1 MAISSCIRACG
12 TYSFFDGLPNLF
24 FMSIYFLSARYIVAA
39 VLLINLINPRIL
51 WYIDAWKYKGTEK
64 GEPSP
69 GYLFGCRIL
78 SALGLIILALVLYF
92 RPIHLKDLGS
102 ADAEIRIT
110 KQHIYV
116 ENGEPFIDSEN
127 YDDLS
132 EEQTKSV
139 RDCLRQFTYRR
150 RPGTVFSDGSL
161 TDIGEWLLEIHIYED
176 KERVRTVLISD
187 AGEISVNNK
196 SYVMQN
202 SSELIREIS
211 KII

>member
-1 MAISSCIRACG
+1 MIVYI
-12 TYSFFDGLPNLF
+12 
-24 FMSIYFLSARYIVAA
+24 IVAA

-78 SALGLIILALVLYF
+78 SALGLIIFALVLYF
-92 RPIHLKDLGS
+92 RPIHLEDPGS

-116 ENGEPFIDSEN
+116 ENGEPFIDFEN

-132 EEQTKSV
+132 KEQTTSV
-139 RDCLRQFTYRR
+139 RDCLRLGICRSG
-150 RPGTVFSDGSL
+150 PVPSCWSG
-161 TDIGEWLLEIHIYED
+161 
-176 KERVRTVLISD
+176 
-187 AGEISVNNK
+187 
-196 SYVMQN
+196 
-202 SSELIREIS
+202 
-211 KII
+211 